1 MDNLDFLTLLKEAF
15 LSWFIL
21 PLESEVY
28 WFALLGFGNHA
39 MTLPTI
45 FAVAGSFAAVVIS
58 YALGR
63 LLARDRSHM
72 PLPEEK
78 YQRAAQLANQYFVWL
93 LIFSWLP
100 FYGLCAF
107 VLGFLRVDVAKF
119 LAAVLVARAIYYA
132 FYLYQ

>member
-1 MDNLDFLTLLKEAF
+1 MDNLDLFTLLKEAF

-39 MTLPTI
+39 MTIPTI
-45 FAVAGSFAAVVIS
+45 FAVAGSVAAVVIS

-63 LLARDRSHM
+63 LLAQDRSHM

-78 YQRAAQLANQYFVWL
+78 YQHAGQLANQYFVWL

-107 VLGFLRVDVAKF
+107 VLGFLRVSAVRF
-119 LAAVLVARAIYYA
+119 LATVLASRAIYYA